1 MNDITKKEMEDG
13 IVKILDSEKREI
25 ILIDKVMNDMDLK
38 RARVMD
44 GCSFVVLTALRDIIN
59 DQSLSSKDIKYEVVD
74 LIKFIKKQRDEVG
87 LSNEWK
93 RYTSTGVL

>member
-13 IVKILDSEKREI
+13 ILTILDSEKREI
-25 ILIDKVMNDMDLK
+25 ILVDKVDNYMDLK

-59 DQSLSSKDIKYEVVD
+59 DQSLSSDIKHEVVD
-74 LIKFIKKQRDEVG
+74 LIKFIKKQRQEVG
-87 LSNEWK
+87 LANE
-93 RYTSTGVL
+93 

>member
-25 ILIDKVMNDMDLK
+25 ILVDKVDNYMDLK

-59 DQSLSSKDIKYEVVD
+59 DQSLDDKEIKCEIIN
-74 LIKFIKKQRDEVG
+74 LIKFIKKQRQEVG
-87 LSNEWK
+87 LANE
-93 RYTSTGVL
+93 